1 MATLTR
7 SFVLVKA
14 PSAELLEAV
23 MQDARA
29 VYRRLAM
36 DTVGETDE
44 LVDAWTAYDDAR
56 ADFEAAV
63 AEARDRLTAGCLL

>member
-7 SFVLVKA
+7 SFVLVKI

-23 MQDARA
+23 MQDAHA
-29 VYRRLAM
+29 AYRRLAL
-36 DTVGETDE
+36 DTIGETDE
-44 LVDAWTAYDDAR
+44 LADAWHAYDDAR
-56 ADFEAAV
+56 ADYEAAV